1 MIDYKKDKAGNTGTE
16 SSGGNDPILGGV
28 GRAELG
34 SLDLS
39 DMQVARL
46 ERQQEAEGD
55 YDRSDDVGLSDD
67 ERLELNVIDATAQ
80 AAARAKY
87 EDTQYQQELADA
99 LSRQKIADAQYEQ
112 QELSRM
118 AESER
123 IQNEFKGPTLR
134 ERVEYAVGSVRDW
147 LGI

>member
-1 MIDYKKDKAGNTGTE
+1 MIDYKRDGAGNKGTE
-16 SSGGNDPILGGV
+16 SSGENDPILGGV
-28 GRAELG
+28 GRAEPG
-34 SLDLS
+34 SLDWH

-46 ERQQEAEGD
+46 ERQQGAEGD

-67 ERLELNVIDATAQ
+67 ERLELNVIDATAR
-80 AAARAKY
+80 AAARAEY
-87 EDTQYQQELADA
+87 EDTQHRQEQADA
-99 LSRQKIADAQYEQ
+99 LSRQEIANAQYEQ